1 MQQMQATE
9 DGCEEDVGK
18 KKWMCEY
25 CTYSNWPSSSKC
37 TMCRGNKPVSG
48 TENIFSAVNNSNN
61 QRDIYKLSGG
71 QREASYPP
79 SPPLSLPDTDHT
91 GKWVCSAC
99 TYYNYPRAGVC
110 TICRTPRPRPRKV
123 SPGSSSRHSPTSP
136 HTLPALVSSPVLAN
150 NNRANAMRSLADQ
163 LSPLHISVSNNNLQI
178 SQPSPETSKAQSPRI
193 HCDAAQ
199 AKWNCSE
206 CTYENYPKSLTC
218 VLCGT
223 KRGRS
228 SPDLASG
235 LQASVPSDRRHES
248 PSPEGAHCQYS
259 AIASC
264 SSRSHDEGAG
274 APAIEEQ
281 SGVKNLNKE
290 KRVKQLRRRMRD
302 IDWVWLSACMGV
314 VEGDSNP
321 VEAYLNSGG
330 DPTRKLSPAEAQLL
344 GRPGVYDAGHTLVHL
359 AVKLGR
365 EDLLAT
371 LLSQMETAS
380 TPTVKR
386 VPSYVASDLAAS
398 IRRQIAVS
406 MRQRKSGLPI
416 SYLSDSATY
425 TLPPE
430 IGDLPR
436 GVQEQMY
443 SELLDKEAQQELE
456 QEMVIN
462 WSQEITGRLN
472 SKLSALWNRSA
483 GDCLLDAALQASWGV
498 FDRDNTLRQAISDS
512 LVEAGHVF
520 YPRWKEWEQIQ
531 ALELDFTLAE
541 SQWSEEWAGLLSLA
555 SQPGESLEQLHV
567 FCLAHVLRRPII
579 VYGVKYVKSWRGEN
593 LGLAKFEGVYLPLVW
608 DSSFCYRSP
617 LVLGYTRGHF
627 CALVPPEPV
636 TACGGAGGG
645 AELPPSDSQDTAKS
659 AFLPLMTK
667 DRKILPVHFLN
678 KSELGREEEIMR
690 DWLDVLVT
698 ESGLLVAQQTIERPP
713 LMVAQMTEEWLNYYR
728 KIAQSNTVPGPNRGN
743 TRTGSNLI
751 SNRESSEESD
761 E

>member
-1 MQQMQATE
+1 M
-9 DGCEEDVGK
+9 
-18 KKWMCEY
+18 
-25 CTYSNWPSSSKC
+25 
-37 TMCRGNKPVSG
+37 
-48 TENIFSAVNNSNN
+48 
-61 QRDIYKLSGG
+61 
-71 QREASYPP
+71 
-79 SPPLSLPDTDHT
+79 
-91 GKWVCSAC
+91 CSAC
-99 TYYNYPRAGVC
+99 TYYNYPRAAAC

-123 SPGSSSRHSPTSP
+123 SPGSSARHSPTSP
-136 HTLPALVSSPVLAN
+136 HTLPSLVSSPVLAN

-193 HCDAAQ
+193 QCDAAQ
-199 AKWNCSE
+199 AKWNCSQ

-223 KRGRS
+223 KRGRN
-228 SPDLASG
+228 SPDLSS
-235 LQASVPSDRRHES
+235 LQASVQSDRRHES
-248 PSPEGAHCQYS
+248 PSPEGAHCHYS

-281 SGVKNLNKE
+281 PGVKNLNKE

-398 IRRQIAVS
+398 IRRQIALS
-406 MRQRKSGLPI
+406 MRQRKGGLPI

-456 QEMVIN
+456 QEVVIN

-498 FDRDNTLRQAISDS
+498 FDRDNTLRRAISDS

-520 YPRWKEWEQIQ
+520 YPR
-531 ALELDFTLAE
+531 
-541 SQWSEEWAGLLSLA
+541 
-555 SQPGESLEQLHV
+555 
-567 FCLAHVLRRPII
+567 
-579 VYGVKYVKSWRGEN
+579 
-593 LGLAKFEGVYLPLVW
+593 
-608 DSSFCYRSP
+608 
-617 LVLGYTRGHF
+617 
-627 CALVPPEPV
+627 
-636 TACGGAGGG
+636 
-645 AELPPSDSQDTAKS
+645 
-659 AFLPLMTK
+659 
-667 DRKILPVHFLN
+667 
-678 KSELGREEEIMR
+678 
-690 DWLDVLVT
+690 
-698 ESGLLVAQQTIERPP
+698 
-713 LMVAQMTEEWLNYYR
+713 
-728 KIAQSNTVPGPNRGN
+728 
-743 TRTGSNLI
+743 
-751 SNRESSEESD
+751 
-761 E
+761 

>member
-1 MQQMQATE
+1 MQQQMQATE
-9 DGCEEDVGK
+9 EGCEEDGAK
-18 KKWMCEY
+18 KKWMCDY
-25 CTYSNWPSSSKC
+25 CTYSNWPSSAKC

-71 QREASYPP
+71 RREASYPP

-91 GKWVCSAC
+91 GKWVCAAC
-99 TYYNYPRAGVC
+99 TYYNYPRASAC
-110 TICRTPRPRPRKV
+110 TICRTPRPRRV
-123 SPGSSSRHSPTSP
+123 SPGSSRHSPTSP
-136 HTLPALVSSPVLAN
+136 HTLPAQVSSPVLAN

-193 HCDAAQ
+193 HCDASQ
-199 AKWNCSE
+199 VKWNCSQ

-223 KRGRS
+223 KRGRN
-228 SPDLASG
+228 SPDLSS
-235 LQASVPSDRRHES
+235 LQASVQSDRRHES
-248 PSPEGAHCQYS
+248 PSPEGAHYS

-264 SSRSHDEGAG
+264 SSRSQDEGAG

-281 SGVKNLNKE
+281 PGVKNLNKE

-330 DPTRKLSPAEAQLL
+330 DPTRKLNPAEAQLL

-398 IRRQIAVS
+398 IRRQIALS
-406 MRQRKSGLPI
+406 MRQRKGGKPI

-456 QEMVIN
+456 QEVVIN

-498 FDRDNTLRQAISDS
+498 FDRDNTLRRAISDS

-617 LVLGYTRGHF
+617 LSLGYTRGHF

-645 AELPPSDSQDTAKS
+645 AELPPSDSQYTAKS

-667 DRKILPVHFLN
+667 DRTILPVHFLN

>member
-1 MQQMQATE
+1 MQQIQGSDEVVE
-9 DGCEEDVGK
+9 DEEMCK
-18 KKWMCEY
+18 KKWVCEY
-25 CTYSNWPSSSKC
+25 CTYSNWPSSMKC
-37 TMCRGNKPVSG
+37 TMCRGNKPARLCGS
-48 TENIFSAVNNSNN
+48 ENIFNAAVNITNN
-61 QRDIYKLSGG
+61 QRDIYKLNDRRRHERHSPSLSPSLSSSGP
-71 QREASYPP
+71 RH
-79 SPPLSLPDTDHT
+79 LSLPDTDHT
-91 GKWVCSAC
+91 GKWACSAC
-99 TYYNYPRAGVC
+99 TYYNYPRAVTC
-110 TICRTPRPRPRKV
+110 TICRTPRNNTV
-123 SPGSSSRHSPTSP
+123 SGTGGGQSSSCI
-136 HTLPALVSSPVLAN
+136 VSSA
-150 NNRANAMRSLADQ
+150 NRANAIRSSLLSDQ
-163 LSPLHISVSNNNLQI
+163 LSPLHISVNNNNNNNCQ
-178 SQPSPETSKAQSPRI
+178 QQQSPETSKSQSPR
-193 HCDAAQ
+193 DVT
-199 AKWNCSE
+199 KWSCSQ
-206 CTYENYPKSLTC
+206 CTYENYPKTLTC
-218 VLCGT
+218 ILCGT
-223 KRGRS
+223 KREV
-228 SPDLASG
+228 AG
-235 LQASVPSDRRHES
+235 LQSGSSDNLSCRRQHDS
-248 PSPEGAHCQYS
+248 PSPEGA
-259 AIASC
+259 ASC
-264 SSRSHDEGAG
+264 SNVSEGGAAG
-274 APAIEEQ
+274 APVD
-281 SGVKNLNKE
+281 GTDGNNLNNE

-330 DPTRKLSPAEAQLL
+330 DPTRKLSHPEAQLL
-344 GRPGVYDAGHTLVHL
+344 ARPGVYDAGHTLVHL
-359 AVKLGR
+359 AVKLSR

-371 LLSQMETAS
+371 LLSQMETAGS
-380 TPTVKR
+380 TAPVQVKR

-398 IRRQIAVS
+398 IRRQIALSV
-406 MRQRKSGLPI
+406 RQRKGGVNI
-416 SYLSDSATY
+416 CYLSDAATY

-430 IGDLPR
+430 IEDLPP
-436 GVQEQMY
+436 GVQDQMY

-456 QEMVIN
+456 QELVIN
-462 WSQEITGRLN
+462 WSQEVTGSLN

-483 GDCLLDAALQASWGV
+483 GDCLLDAALQGSWGV
-498 FDRDNTLRQAISDS
+498 FDRDNTLRRAISDS

-593 LGLAKFEGVYLPLVW
+593 LGLAKFEGVYLPLLW
-608 DSSFCYRSP
+608 DSSFCYRNP
-617 LVLGYTRGHF
+617 LSLGYTRGHF

-636 TACGGAGGG
+636 NNCAGAGGG
-645 AELPPSDSQDTAKS
+645 AELPELSENHHSKS

-667 DRKILPVHFLN
+667 DRKILPVHFLTGA
-678 KSELGREEEIMR
+678 ELGREEEILR

-698 ESGLLVAQQTIERPP
+698 ESGLVVAQQNIARPP

-743 TRTGSNLI
+743 SRCGSNLI